1 MFQKLWLFSNW
12 LKFLLTYFRL
22 NPKSQNSPGLSK
34 FPLMV
39 FVWIQVK
46 RETYIQDMP
55 TKNPEWERG
64 HTQTHNPEWESPL
77 KLQSLSRR
85 EQSTVTCKTLGET
98 AIHGMKYMDICENFC
113 DYTYGSGTSLNLEDG
128 QNHSHDSECFR
139 DLLPANCN
147 LPKIDLFF

>member
-55 TKNPEWERG
+55 TENPEWERG

-85 EQSTVTCKTLGET
+85 EQSTVTCKTLSET
-98 AIHGMKYMDICENFC
+98 AIHGMKYMDISEN
-113 DYTYGSGTSLNLEDG
+113 YLTIHMEVELLSTLKMGKTILMTPNVLEI
-128 QNHSHDSECFR
+128 CFQQT
-139 DLLPANCN
+139 ATFQ
-147 LPKIDLFF
+147 K